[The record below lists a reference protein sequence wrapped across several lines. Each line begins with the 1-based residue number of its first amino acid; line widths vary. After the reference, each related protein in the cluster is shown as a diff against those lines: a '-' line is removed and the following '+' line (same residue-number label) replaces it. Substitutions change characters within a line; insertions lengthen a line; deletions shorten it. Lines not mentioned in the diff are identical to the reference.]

1 MAQLKLASKKIS
13 ENLIDIIAALIIVLV
28 FLMAYFALMKT
39 QTINGQPTLLT
50 VQVKDNIETIYPEAA
65 KMGQVYF
72 DSANKPVKI
81 AKISKDQNNV
91 LDIVLEGP
99 GEVNN
104 RFIFDGT
111 RILIGQK
118 AEIHGNFFAQGV
130 ITNIRYAD

>member
-1 MAQLKLASKKIS
+1 MAQSKLVSKKIS
-13 ENLIDIIAALIIVLV
+13 KNLIDIIAALIIVLV
-28 FLMAYFALMKT
+28 FLMAYFTLTKP
-39 QTINGQPTLLT
+39 QIINGQPTLLT

-72 DSANKPVKI
+72 DSINEPVKI

-91 LDIVLEGP
+91 LDIVLEGS
-99 GEVNN
+99 GEVNS
-104 RFIFDGT
+104 RFVFNGT
-111 RILIGQK
+111 RVLIGQK